1 MTLEVYKERSYARCI
16 KDSYDF
22 LAKNL
27 WLVTKIMMPYYVLVA
42 LLLTL
47 MNSVLLYVNVR
58 TIANMEVEMSA
69 LLSVLVILP
78 LLAVAIMFAQGRLFM
93 MYRRIAGLT
102 EHPSL
107 WQMSLKGLVGCL
119 LSPLFFTPVPY
130 MFYAWVMKPKTEAG
144 EEFTLK
150 ATARKG
156 LQHWGRM
163 LGVVLFSLFLF
174 IVASLILCLPYVASV
189 YTYFAS
195 IEGQVNFDD
204 PIDIPTSGYIGMMLL
219 CVMAYSLIFLFGV
232 FFQTAVLLRYG
243 DITVRKD
250 AEKKTSDV
258 PTATAQES

>member
-47 MNSVLLYVNVR
+47 MNSVFLYVNVR
-58 TIANMEVEMSA
+58 AVANMEVETSA
-69 LLSVLVILP
+69 LILAVSVLP
-78 LLAVAIMFAQGRLFM
+78 LLLLAIMFAQGRLFM
-93 MYRRIAGLT
+93 MYRRLAGLS
-102 EHPSL
+102 EHPAS
-107 WQMSLKGLVGCL
+107 WKMALKGLAGCL
-119 LSPLFFTPVPY
+119 LAPLFFTPVPY
-130 MFYAWVMKPKTEAG
+130 MFYAWVMKPKADTTEA
-144 EEFTLK
+144 FTLK

-174 IVASLILCLPYVASV
+174 AIAS
-189 YTYFAS
+189 
-195 IEGQVNFDD
+195 EGQVNFSD
-204 PIDIPTSGYIGMMLL
+204 PIDIPTSGYVGMMLL
-219 CVMAYSLIFLFGV
+219 CVLAYSLIFLFSI

-243 DITVRKD
+243 DIFQRK
-250 AEKKTSDV
+250 EQK
-258 PTATAQES
+258 

>member
-47 MNSVLLYVNVR
+47 MNSVFLYVNVR
-58 TIANMEVEMSA
+58 AVANMEVETSA
-69 LLSVLVILP
+69 LILAVSVLP
-78 LLAVAIMFAQGRLFM
+78 LLVLAVMFAQGRLFM
-93 MYRRIAGLT
+93 MYRRLAGLS
-102 EHPSL
+102 EHPAW
-107 WQMSLKGLVGCL
+107 WQMALKGLVGCL
-119 LSPLFFTPVPY
+119 LAPLFFTPVPY
-130 MFYAWVMKPKTEAG
+130 MFYAWVMKPKADAAET
-144 EEFTLK
+144 FTLK

-174 IVASLILCLPYVASV
+174 VIASLILCLPYVTAV
-189 YTYFAS
+189 NTYFAS
-195 IEGQVNFDD
+195 IEGQVNFSD
-204 PIDIPTSGYIGMMLL
+204 PIDIPTSGYVGMMLL
-219 CVMAYSLIFLFGV
+219 CVLAYSLIFLFSI

-243 DITVRKD
+243 DIFQRK
-250 AEKKTSDV
+250 EQTSDNKSEQ
-258 PTATAQES
+258 AI

>member
-27 WLVTKIMMPYYVLVA
+27 WLITKIMMPYYVLVA
-42 LLLTL
+42 VLLTL
-47 MNSVLLYVNVR
+47 MNTVFLYVNVR
-58 TIANMEVEMSA
+58 TIANLEVETSA
-69 LLSVLVILP
+69 LILAAVVLP
-78 LLAVAIMFAQGRLFM
+78 LLAVAIMLAQGRLFM
-93 MYRRIAGLT
+93 MYRRMAGLT
-102 EHPSL
+102 EHPAF
-107 WQMSLKGLVGCL
+107 WRMALKGLVGCL

-130 MFYAWVMKPKTEAG
+130 MFYAWVMKPQVDTEG
-144 EEFTLK
+144 QFTLK

-174 IVASLILCLPYVASV
+174 VIASLILSLPYVAAV
-189 YTYFAS
+189 NTYFAS

-219 CVMAYSLIFLFGV
+219 CVLAYSLILLFSV
-232 FFQTAVLLRYG
+232 FFQTAILLKYG
-243 DITVRKD
+243 DIFQRKERTLD
-250 AEKKTSDV
+250 NKSE
-258 PTATAQES
+258 QII

>member
-27 WLVTKIMMPYYVLVA
+27 WLITKIMMPYYVLVA
-42 LLLTL
+42 VLLTL
-47 MNSVLLYVNVR
+47 MNTVFLYVNVR

-69 LLSVLVILP
+69 LIFAVAVLP
-78 LLAVAIMFAQGRLFM
+78 LLAVAIMLAQGRLFM
-93 MYRRIAGLT
+93 MYRRTSGLT
-102 EHPSL
+102 EHPAF
-107 WQMSLKGLVGCL
+107 WRMALKGLVGCL

-130 MFYAWVMKPKTEAG
+130 MFYAWVMKPQADPEG
-144 EEFTLK
+144 QFTLK

-174 IVASLILCLPYVASV
+174 VIASLILSLPYVAAV
-189 YTYFAS
+189 NTYFAS
-195 IEGQVNFDD
+195 VEGQVNFND

-219 CVMAYSLIFLFGV
+219 CVLAYSLIFLFSV
-232 FFQTAVLLRYG
+232 FFQTAILLKYG
-243 DITVRKD
+243 DIFQRKTR
-250 AEKKTSDV
+250 TSDNKSE
-258 PTATAQES
+258 QII